1 VLLRPPLKATLKRG
15 ALVAA
20 ANWQVIVI
28 QSVVDSLFKVLIAMP
43 LVGGIFLVAIVVGAE
58 PGTLMSMAW
67 RELIATIVGSLMSRP
82 MVLAAFL
89 ASLSIVLVGGSL
101 FVFLVK
107 GGTVAILVRG
117 ERTAG
122 AIERP
127 PLRFGTVARASA
139 FSIERFVDAAH
150 LLWPRFARLGGV
162 LMVAYVV
169 SGAAYLAAVFAS
181 RSAGESWLMT
191 AMLTG
196 GFVAW
201 VTIVNLVYLLMQ
213 VVIAADDCSVASAG
227 RRVAAFVRRQR
238 RDVIAVFLVVLAL
251 VVGATGASLLATAAL
266 GLISFVPLL
275 GLTVLPLQLIAWL
288 FRALV
293 FQFIGLSSVG
303 AYLKLYRG
311 LEADAPEALTEHGS
325 DLPVGSYEPYN
336 GVRPLGPRDAT

>member
-1 VLLRPPLKATLKRG
+1 MVMPVFSPLKATLKRG

-20 ANWQVIVI
+20 ANWQVVVV
-28 QSVVDSLFKVLIAMP
+28 QSVADSLFKVLIAMP

-67 RELIATIVGSLMSRP
+67 RELIGTIIGSLMSRP
-82 MVLAAFL
+82 TVLAAFL
-89 ASLSIVLVGGSL
+89 ASLSIVVIGGSL

-107 GGTVAILVRG
+107 AGTVAILVRG

-139 FSIERFVDAAH
+139 FSIERFVDGARM
-150 LLWPRFARLGGV
+150 LWPRFARLGGV
-162 LMVAYVV
+162 LMLVYAA

-181 RSAGESWLMT
+181 RSAGESWLRT

-196 GFVAW
+196 GFVGW
-201 VTIVNLVYLLMQ
+201 ITVVNLLYLLMQ
-213 VVIAADDCSVASAG
+213 IVIAADDCSVASAG
-227 RRVAAFVRRQR
+227 KRMAAFVRRQR
-238 RDVIAVFLVVLAL
+238 RDVIAVFLLVLVL
-251 VVGATGASLLATAAL
+251 VVCATGASLLATAAL

-293 FQFIGLSSVG
+293 FQYIGLSSVG

-311 LEADAPEALTEHGS
+311 LEAGAPEALAEQGP
-325 DLPVGSYEPYN
+325 DLGVGSYT
-336 GVRPLGPRDAT
+336 A